1 MKYKTILLF
10 SVMALVLAASAFAVG
25 NAYATTGC
33 FNDTNGH
40 WAETFI
46 CWMKD
51 NGITGGYPDGGY
63 HPNSS
68 VTRAEMAV
76 FMRALRTTGDTYI
89 NAGPSNWVPNGAGT
103 HYVTYYT
110 NVVYLRHTG
119 AGSVWF
125 NAMPSIPS
133 SILNA
138 KMYFK
143 GVKVCYDATHGA
155 SISNIEVR
163 HFGSSGSILNEVT
176 STTTRT
182 DSTCVTLNFTSAIS
196 LWGGEW
202 GSVAVLVN
210 FPSAAEYV
218 YIRGVTFI
226 ISPSA
231 EPAVLG
237 PVNGLRPDVEVPA
250 VISSGSEN
258 P

>member
-1 MKYKTILLF
+1 MKHRTHLILSILAVALLLTVF
-10 SVMALVLAASAFAVG
+10 SAGRASAS
-25 NAYATTGC
+25 TGC
-33 FNDTNGH
+33 FNDTNGN

-89 NAGPSNWVPNGAGT
+89 NAGPSNWVPNGTGN
-103 HYVTYYT
+103 HYITYYPYAAILKNT
-110 NVVYLRHTG
+110 TAGG
-119 AGSVWF
+119 AWF

-143 GVKVCYDATHGA
+143 GVKVCYEATHGA

-163 HFGSSGSILNEVT
+163 HYGSSGNVLNEVT

-182 DSTCVTLNFTSAIS
+182 DSSCVTLNFTSAVS

-218 YIRGVTFI
+218 YIRGITFI
-226 ISPSA
+226 LSPSA
-231 EPAVLG
+231 DPAILG
-237 PVNGLRPDVEVPA
+237 PATGLRPDVEVPA
-250 VISSGSEN
+250 IISSGSEN